1 MAVESSPDFYR
12 RRTAQ
17 EARSESELAVLFRGT
32 SHGSKSSPRNYW
44 LFPGATTMRSTLSP
58 GAWNG
63 AASDGANFRR
73 DSSKVLRVMALR

>member
-32 SHGSKSSPRNYW
+32 PHGSKSSPRNYW
-44 LFPGATTMRSTLSP
+44 LFPGATTMSSTLSP
-58 GAWNG
+58 GAG
-63 AASDGANFRR
+63 MGPQATGRIFAGIPQRSYG
-73 DSSKVLRVMALR
+73 